1 MNDILNKDIEAIDII
16 VKEMATAIKT
26 HEHNYDRTFGSVIFN
41 VNNNNTY
48 TIQDEGGV
56 QRKVKCALPNLIL
69 KAGQNV
75 WVKIPGGKLEEMHIC
90 GVK

>member
-1 MNDILNKDIEAIDII
+1 MSDILNQDIEAVRLISKIMTDL
-16 VKEMATAIKT
+16 IKN

-56 QRKVKCALPNLIL
+56 QRKVKCAIPNSIL
-69 KAGQNV
+69 KVGQNV

>member
-1 MNDILNKDIEAIDII
+1 MSDILNQDIEAVRLISKIMTDL
-16 VKEMATAIKT
+16 IKN
-26 HEHNYDRTFGSVIFN
+26 HEHNYDRTFGSVILN